1 MKSDRMFL
9 IKTLSEPENGEKMLH
24 EFAEIFDVGD
34 EENYAVEDIGGLD
47 YVFLRFTEYKV
58 EKVCKVLDKY
68 IRYTVEDITD
78 RIIFGDE
85 GELKYIIK
93 GKEFKV
99 FFNNFRLEVTRLD
112 DVLDKIIKKGIEA
125 LDEVDRF
132 VLASSENR
140 NEIN

>member
-1 MKSDRMFL
+1 MKSDRIFL

-132 VLASSENR
+132 VLTSSENR

>member
-1 MKSDRMFL
+1 MFL

-24 EFAEIFDVGD
+24 EFAEIFEVGD

-47 YVFLRFTEYKV
+47 YIFLRFPEYKV

-85 GELKYIIK
+85 GELTYIIK

-132 VLASSENR
+132 VLTSSENR
-140 NEIN
+140 TEIN

>member
-132 VLASSENR
+132 VLTSSENR

>member
-1 MKSDRMFL
+1 MFL

>member
-1 MKSDRMFL
+1 MFL

-99 FFNNFRLEVTRLD
+99 FFNNFRL
-112 DVLDKIIKKGIEA
+112 
-125 LDEVDRF
+125 
-132 VLASSENR
+132 
-140 NEIN
+140 